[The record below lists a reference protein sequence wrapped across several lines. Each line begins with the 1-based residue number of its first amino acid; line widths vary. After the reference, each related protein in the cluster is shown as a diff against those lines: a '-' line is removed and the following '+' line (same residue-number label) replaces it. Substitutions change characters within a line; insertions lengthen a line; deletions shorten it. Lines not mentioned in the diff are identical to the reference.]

1 MGLRE
6 APRHLSTGWAQV
18 QGSPHL
24 LWCRPNQCIS
34 RVLVGPYFIINSF
47 NLSIN
52 LHPLFNSMQTG
63 RITRQGTPVMTTSAV
78 FTQHTSG
85 RTSLILQSSRLQ
97 RAASFD
103 GHVLTAQGMQALLHA
118 VDVST
123 HSSMVLIK

>member
-1 MGLRE
+1 
-6 APRHLSTGWAQV
+6 
-18 QGSPHL
+18 
-24 LWCRPNQCIS
+24 
-34 RVLVGPYFIINSF
+34 
-47 NLSIN
+47 
-52 LHPLFNSMQTG
+52 MQTG

-97 RAASFD
+97 CAAFFD

-123 HSSMVLIK
+123 HSSIVLIK